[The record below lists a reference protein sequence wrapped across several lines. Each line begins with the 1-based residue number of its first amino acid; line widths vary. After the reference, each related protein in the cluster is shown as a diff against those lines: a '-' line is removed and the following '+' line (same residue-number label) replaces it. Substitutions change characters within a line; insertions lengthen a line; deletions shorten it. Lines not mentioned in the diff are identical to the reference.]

1 MSKEEIVN
9 SKNGLK
15 EALQKDREQSKMLY
29 EQVYEEAVRKFIKG
43 DRVLSEDDIIQILGH
58 YGNQELVHIMAEVVK
73 HAVMSTDF
81 SDLTSASDHNA
92 IDTIKNIDQLLEPE
106 QY

>member
-9 SKNGLK
+9 SKNSFK
-15 EALQKDREQSKMLY
+15 EALQKDTDQNKIMY
-29 EQVYEEAVRKFIKG
+29 EQVYEETVREFIKG
-43 DRVLSEDDIIQILGH
+43 HKVLSEDDTIQILGH

-73 HAVMSTDF
+73 HAVMNTDF
-81 SDLTSASDHNA
+81 TDLASTRDHNA
-92 IDTIKNIDQLLEPE
+92 IDTLKNIDQLLEPE